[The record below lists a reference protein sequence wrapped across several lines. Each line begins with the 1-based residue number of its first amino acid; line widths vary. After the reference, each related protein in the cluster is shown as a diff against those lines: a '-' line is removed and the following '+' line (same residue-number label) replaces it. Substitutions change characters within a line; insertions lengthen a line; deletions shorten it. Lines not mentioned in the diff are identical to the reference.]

1 MNSVDPV
8 SIRTMPRLLKALG
21 QTFGAG
27 VAVQVGAPKSVPSP
41 KGRAGALVVTV
52 SVGGKRHRFLAEL
65 RAGSTPRLV
74 EEARMRAQ
82 ESAQVAGLLPMVIVP
97 HLSPARIDSL
107 LASGVSGMDLS
118 GNGLIIVPGTLLL
131 RRDGQ
136 PNRFPDS
143 RPSRFAYRRA
153 TSIVPRAFLC
163 RAEYESVG
171 AIREE
176 IARRG
181 SDVALSTVSK
191 ALARMVDD
199 LLVSRDGDSIRLVQ
213 PDGLLDALAGS
224 FRYPREIASV
234 RLRWR
239 EPISAMFGALKEES
253 VSLSG
258 LSSVAQYSAGMRSD
272 RPVIYCADLS
282 RAQAAIGRAWSP
294 EDRFPDITMVE
305 IDDPAVLFATTVTP
319 DGVVAAS
326 AVQTYLELNVSGDPR
341 DREMA
346 LQVRDAILR
355 DVRQ

>member
-1 MNSVDPV
+1 MNSLEPV

-27 VAVQVGAPKSVPSP
+27 VAVEVGAPKSVASR
-41 KGRAGALVVTV
+41 KGRARALVVTV

-65 RAGSTPRLV
+65 RTGSTPRLV
-74 EEARMRAQ
+74 EEARMVAQ

-97 HLSPARIDSL
+97 HLPPTRIDSL
-107 LASGVSGMDLS
+107 LASGVSGLDLS
-118 GNGLIIVPGTLLL
+118 GNGIITVPGTLLL

-136 PNRFPDS
+136 ANRFPDS
-143 RPSRFAYRRA
+143 RPSRFAYRGA

-171 AIREE
+171 ALREE

-191 ALARMVDD
+191 ALARMAED
-199 LLVSRDGDSIRLVQ
+199 LFVSRAAGTIRLVQ
-213 PDGLLDALAGS
+213 SEGLLDALAGS
-224 FRYPREIASV
+224 FRYPRQTASV
-234 RLRWR
+234 QLRWR
-239 EPISAMFGALKEES
+239 EPIGALFGALKGER

-258 LSSVAQYSAGMRSD
+258 LSSVTQHSAGMRSD
-272 RPVIYCADLS
+272 RPVIYCADLA
-282 RAQAAIGRAWSP
+282 RAQAAIGRTWSP
-294 EDRFPDITMVE
+294 DDRFPDVTIIE
-305 IDDPAVLFATTVTP
+305 IDDPSVLFAANLTR

-326 AVQTYLELNVSGDPR
+326 AVQTYLELNASGDPR

-346 LQVRDAILR
+346 SQVREAIVR
-355 DVRQ
+355 DVRR